1 MPSHTLITDSKIS
14 NQARINPQKIAP
26 ADESSFLIAQK
37 DKKYQSKKIHGD
49 GTVDSNGKLTIVQPN
64 VSPTVEESLPNGTVK
79 VGTSSGKNEYVKLG
93 SKAGEIAVRDANGFL
108 FAKVSESS
116 ISAATA
122 TKADTA
128 NRAIR
133 ANIADK
139 ADLATNADDATLL
152 NGNNMDYY
160 RNVANHVAEAETTS
174 TDSNSNETT
183 HKKTPHKVFEFEVPG
198 DSGSYSAGGTT
209 SSNYPI
215 EFTHNCGYI
224 PDVSVYYKSNN
235 ALETDP
241 WLEVDADIQ
250 NTATTTKVQ
259 ISAQNAHLKI
269 IAK

>member
-1 MPSHTLITDSKIS
+1 MPSRTLITDSKIS
-14 NQARINPQKIAP
+14 NQARISPQKIAP

-49 GTVDSNGKLTIVQPN
+49 GTVDSNGKLTIVQPS
-64 VSPTVEESLPNGTVK
+64 VSQVVEESLPNGTVK

-93 SKAGEIAVRDANGFL
+93 SKAGEIAVRDVNGDL
-108 FAKVSESS
+108 HARSS
-116 ISAATA
+116 VHAVMATTA
-122 TKADTA
+122 TRADTA
-128 NRAIR
+128 IKATK

-152 NGNNMDYY
+152 NGDDADYY
-160 RNVANHVAEAETTS
+160 RNVAHHVAEAETTS
-174 TDSNSNETT
+174 TDSYSNEIT
-183 HKKTPHKVFEFEVPG
+183 HKKTPHKVFEFEVPN
-198 DSGSYSAGGTT
+198 DSGSYLAGTA
-209 SSNYPI
+209 SNYPI